1 MPAIL
6 ALFQARTPRAKFNS
20 ACGWIS
26 DRMPNLPMRSAAI
39 PPLVI
44 AFCLLGT
51 STVTRA
57 AGQQSAKATPQ
68 SHPGTFNRCPSLDAV
83 NAALVNAST
92 AIEQARYS
100 DAAQTLSP
108 LLHLDCDARV
118 SLLLAAALEASG
130 DLPGAEQTL
139 EHAHSIWP
147 ANTSIATSLAREYY
161 GAREVSKAAQVLAHF
176 HATATTP
183 LQEMDLAVIVDFSAH
198 QLVSAQAVAAMAYK
212 TYPSIHT
219 LLLLANALQLQGRY
233 PDVNRL
239 LGDQRATYA
248 DSPEFLITLAE
259 SESDASIFPAARKD
273 LERAISLNPKSNQAH
288 YLLGYVL
295 ARINDVDGA
304 IGEYRTA
311 IELDPGQP
319 RTYYQLALALGIK
332 QDQAGAEHALEQAL
346 AADDHYAPAHC
357 EIGRILID
365 ENRPA
370 DAVSHLNAAIQYNP
384 SSEEAYYLL
393 VRAYARL
400 GEKDKSNAMVKRLI
414 AVKKANRPAAENK
427 DSNHPVADHATNP

>member
-1 MPAIL
+1 M
-6 ALFQARTPRAKFNS
+6 FQARTPRAKFNS

-26 DRMPNLPMRSAAI
+26 DRMPNLPMRSI
-39 PPLVI
+39 GISHLVTALAT
-44 AFCLLGT
+44 AFCLLDS
-51 STVTRA
+51 STVTGA
-57 AGQQSAKATPQ
+57 AGQQGVKVTPQ
-68 SHPGTFNRCPSLDAV
+68 AHHGTDSRCPAQDAV
-83 NAALVNAST
+83 NAALVNAS
-92 AIEQARYS
+92 ASMEQARYS

-108 LLHLDCDARV
+108 LSPLDCDARV

-139 EHAHSIWP
+139 EHAHSIWL
-147 ANTSIATSLAREYY
+147 ANTSIATSLAREYF
-161 GAREVSKAAQVLAHF
+161 GARDVGKAAQALAHF

-183 LQEMDLAVIVDFSAH
+183 LQEMDLAVIVYFSAH
-198 QLVSAQAVAAMAYK
+198 QLVSAQAVAEMAYK

-233 PDVNRL
+233 PDVDRL
-239 LGDQRATYA
+239 LGDKRATYA

-273 LERAISLNPKSNQAH
+273 LERAISLNPKSYQAH

-295 ARINDVDGA
+295 ARVHDVDRA
-304 IGEYRTA
+304 IGEYHIA

-319 RTYYQLALALGIK
+319 RTYYQLALALETK
-332 QDQAGAEHALEQAL
+332 QDQAGEEHALEQAL

-357 EIGRILID
+357 EIGKILID
-365 ENRPA
+365 ENRLA
-370 DAVSHLNAAIQYNP
+370 DAVSHLTAAIQYNP

-393 VRAYARL
+393 VRAYAGL

-414 AVKKANRPAAENK
+414 AVRKANRPGAENK
-427 DSNHPVADHATNP
+427 VSSHPAADLATNP

>member
-1 MPAIL
+1 
-6 ALFQARTPRAKFNS
+6 
-20 ACGWIS
+20 
-26 DRMPNLPMRSAAI
+26 MPNLPIRSLGI
-39 PPLVI
+39 FPLVI
-44 AFCLLGT
+44 ALATAFCLLG
-51 STVTRA
+51 SATVARA
-57 AGQQSAKATPQ
+57 AGQQSAKVTPQ
-68 SHPGTFNRCPSLDAV
+68 ARHGTDKKCPSQDAV

-92 AIEQARYS
+92 SMEQARYS

-108 LLHLDCDARV
+108 LLPLYCDARV
-118 SLLLAAALEASG
+118 SLLFAAALEASG

-147 ANTSIATSLAREYY
+147 ANTSIQTSLAREYF

-183 LQEMDLAVIVDFSAH
+183 LQEMDLAVIVYFSAH
-198 QLVSAQAVAAMAYK
+198 QLVPAQAVAEMAYK

-239 LGDQRATYA
+239 LGDKRATYA

-259 SESDASIFPAARKD
+259 SESDASIYPTARKD
-273 LERAISLNPKSNQAH
+273 LERAISLNPKSYQAH

-295 ARINDVDGA
+295 ARFNDVDGA

-311 IELDPGQP
+311 IELQPGQP

-332 QDQAGAEHALEQAL
+332 QDQAGEEHALEQAL
-346 AADDHYAPAHC
+346 AEDDHYAPAHC
-357 EIGRILID
+357 EIGKILID
-365 ENRPA
+365 ENRLA

-414 AVKKANRPAAENK
+414 AVKKANRPAAENQ